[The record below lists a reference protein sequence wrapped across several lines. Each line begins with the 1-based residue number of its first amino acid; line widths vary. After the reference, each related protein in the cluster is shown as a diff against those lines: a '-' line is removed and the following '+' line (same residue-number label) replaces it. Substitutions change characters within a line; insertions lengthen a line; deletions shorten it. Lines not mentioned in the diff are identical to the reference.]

1 MANVP
6 EKLINFKVYQDGNDL
21 VGIADVRLPSL
32 DAMTETVKGAGIAGE
47 FDSPVLGHFG
57 SMETVLNWRTL
68 EKRNIMLAMQTGV
81 NLDLRGAQQ
90 IYDSASGKYKV
101 DNVKCVVRGVPKKT
115 ELGKLNVGTTTGTA
129 NTIETAYIKVTID
142 GETVLELDKFNYI
155 CNIGGVDYMADV
167 REALGM
173 V

>member
-1 MANVP
+1 MQVP
-6 EKLINFKVYQDGNDL
+6 EKLINFRVYQDGTDM
-21 VGIADVRLPSL
+21 VGIADVQLPSL

-68 EKRNIMLAMQTGV
+68 EKRNVMLAAQTGV

-90 IYDSASGKYKV
+90 VYDSSSGKYISRP
-101 DNVKCVVRGVPKKT
+101 VKCVVLGVPKKT
-115 ELGKLNVGTTTGTA
+115 ELGKLDVGTTTGTA
-129 NTIETAYIKVTID
+129 NTVETAYIKVSVD

-155 CNIGGVDYMADV
+155 CNIGGVDYMADI
-167 REALGM
+167 RETLGLA
-173 V
+173 

>member
-21 VGIADVRLPSL
+21 VGIADVQLPSL

-90 IYDSASGKYKV
+90 IYDLS
-101 DNVKCVVRGVPKKT
+101 
-115 ELGKLNVGTTTGTA
+115 L
-129 NTIETAYIKVTID
+129 IHI
-142 GETVLELDKFNYI
+142 
-155 CNIGGVDYMADV
+155 
-167 REALGM
+167 
-173 V
+173 

>member
-21 VGIADVRLPSL
+21 VGIADVQLPSL

-68 EKRNIMLAMQTGV
+68 EKRNIRLAMQTGV

-101 DNVKCVVRGVPKKT
+101 GNVKCVVRGVPKKT
-115 ELGKLNVGTTTGTA
+115 ELGKLDVGATTGTA
-129 NTIETAYIKVTID
+129 NTI
-142 GETVLELDKFNYI
+142 
-155 CNIGGVDYMADV
+155 
-167 REALGM
+167 
-173 V
+173 

>member
-21 VGIADVRLPSL
+21 VGIADVQLPSL

-101 DNVKCVVRGVPKKT
+101 GNVKCVVRGVPKKT
-115 ELGKLNVGTTTGTA
+115 ELGKLDVGATTGTA
-129 NTIETAYIKVTID
+129 NTIETAYLKVTID

-155 CNIGGVDYMADV
+155 CNIG
-167 REALGM
+167 ALIIWLAFAKP
-173 V
+173 

>member
-21 VGIADVRLPSL
+21 VGIADVQLPSL

-101 DNVKCVVRGVPKKT
+101 GNVKCVVRGVPKKT
-115 ELGKLNVGTTTGTA
+115 ELGKLDVGATTGTA
-129 NTIETAYIKVTID
+129 YLKVTID

>member
-21 VGIADVRLPSL
+21 VGIADVQLPSL

-68 EKRNIMLAMQTGV
+68 ELAMQTGV

-101 DNVKCVVRGVPKKT
+101 GNVKCVVRGVPKKT
-115 ELGKLNVGTTTGTA
+115 ELGKLDVGATTGTA

>member
-1 MANVP
+1 M
-6 EKLINFKVYQDGNDL
+6 
-21 VGIADVRLPSL
+21 ADVLYMSIKDYAKHVSASVGTIYDMCRKGKLP
-32 DAMTETVKGAGIAGE
+32 AVKIGG
-47 FDSPVLGHFG
+47 
-57 SMETVLNWRTL
+57 WRINV
-68 EKRNIMLAMQTGV
+68 KRNIMLAMQTGV

-101 DNVKCVVRGVPKKT
+101 GNVKCVVRGVPKKT
-115 ELGKLNVGTTTGTA
+115 ELGKLDVGTTTGTA

>member
-21 VGIADVRLPSL
+21 VGIADVQLQSL

-90 IYDSASGKYKV
+90 IYDSARKKLAEVVVDGKMLRIEGGDYRLC
-101 DNVKCVVRGVPKKT
+101 DGAETTCGCGGCPKHRCRAQV
-115 ELGKLNVGTTTGTA
+115 LN
-129 NTIETAYIKVTID
+129 K
-142 GETVLELDKFNYI
+142 DK
-155 CNIGGVDYMADV
+155 GDH
-167 REALGM
+167 
-173 V
+173 